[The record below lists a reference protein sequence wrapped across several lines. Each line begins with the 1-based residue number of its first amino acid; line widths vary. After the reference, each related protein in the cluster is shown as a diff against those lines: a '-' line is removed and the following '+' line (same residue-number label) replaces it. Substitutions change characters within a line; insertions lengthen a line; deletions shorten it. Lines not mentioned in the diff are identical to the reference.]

1 MNVVPRASQW
11 GELIRPD
18 RVHGSLYSD
27 PAIFAAE
34 LQNIWYRTWVYVG
47 HESEVPDANDY
58 VVKSIGPQSV
68 IMTRDEQGKVN
79 LLLNRCSHRG
89 NQVCS
94 YDKGNARSFTCP
106 FHSWTFAND
115 GRLVGYAFPD
125 GYEGQDKSKLALGR
139 VTRVQS
145 YRGFVFGS
153 FAAEGPTLEEHL
165 GGAAETIDRL
175 VRFSPEGEVE
185 VTAGFLKHRV
195 KANWKFI
202 LENECDGYHPAF
214 VHSSIFGVADSA
226 IGKLYGGAS
235 TAVTRDYGNG
245 HTEIDLRPEFRKRDA
260 PMSWFGTTEERLP
273 DYTARMK
280 AAYGDQQAREIMID
294 GTPHVMIFPNLFIA
308 EIQMFVIQPLA
319 VDDSVQHVTALQ
331 FKGAPDMNRRLRQ
344 QTMGSVGP
352 AGLLLAD
359 DFEMY
364 ERCHRG
370 VLARNPEWIFLG
382 RGEKRERQ
390 DELGFKV
397 GHVTDEI
404 PSRGIWRHYRSLM
417 ETVLMLSRE
426 SSATLMS
433 AVTAFIYKEARL
445 QDEHQYEAWEALW
458 TDDGVYWVPANGD
471 DIDPEKEMSIIYD
484 NRSRISLRIKQLLTG
499 KRHTQTPQ
507 SRLRR
512 LVSNIELLDEQ
523 PGGDIPVA
531 SNSMVFESSLRDD
544 TIWAARNEYRLRY
557 VDGELRMA
565 YKKVILV
572 NNEKALFTLSFL
584 I

>member
-11 GELIRPD
+11 DELIRPD

-27 PAIFAAE
+27 PAIFEAE

-47 HESEVPDANDY
+47 HESEVPNANDY
-58 VVKSIGPQSV
+58 VVKSIGPQSI

-125 GYEGQDKSKLALGR
+125 GYEGQDKSKLGLGR

-165 GGAAETIDRL
+165 GGAARPSTAWFAPR
-175 VRFSPEGEVE
+175 RKARSRSPR
-185 VTAGFLKHRV
+185 AS
-195 KANWKFI
+195 
-202 LENECDGYHPAF
+202 
-214 VHSSIFGVADSA
+214 SSIASRPTGNSSWRTNATAIIRPSCIPRSSA
-226 IGKLYGGAS
+226 SPTARSASSMAAHS

-245 HTEIDLRPEFRKRDA
+245 HTEIDLRPEFRKRDQ

-280 AAYGDQQAREIMID
+280 AAYGDEEAREIMID

-352 AGLLLAD
+352 AGFLLAD
-359 DFEMY
+359 DSEMY

-370 VLARNPEWIFLG
+370 VLARSPEWIFLG
-382 RGEKRERQ
+382 RGEHRERQ
-390 DELGFKV
+390 RRPRFQGR
-397 GHVTDEI
+397 
-404 PSRGIWRHYRSLM
+404 PRHRRDPVARHLAPLPQPDGGG
-417 ETVLMLSRE
+417 VMLSRE

-433 AVTAFIYKEARL
+433 AVTAFIYKEARF

-523 PGGDIPVA
+523 NSGDISVA

-565 YKKVILV
+565 YKKVTLV